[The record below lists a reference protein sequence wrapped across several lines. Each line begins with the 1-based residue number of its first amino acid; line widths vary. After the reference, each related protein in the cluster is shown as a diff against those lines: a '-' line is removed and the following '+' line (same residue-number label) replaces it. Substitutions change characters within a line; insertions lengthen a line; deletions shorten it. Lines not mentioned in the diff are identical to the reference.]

1 MIIFG
6 AVSCLLK
13 PFTMTSLNYGGNE
26 TEDAF
31 NDAYNNPIPND
42 MDRFS
47 KIVFY
52 GMTLLSSL
60 LYRDQLYSEENL
72 GLQYPNCECYQ
83 DPILSS
89 LEKVI
94 EDHKV
99 RSEKAKTL
107 LLSLGVVHET
117 LHKGESI
124 ADVTQETLRLLAEY
138 DAPIVKVRD
147 VQEKLQKAFLSY
159 SHNIPK

>member
-1 MIIFG
+1 MSIFG
-6 AVSCLLK
+6 AVSCLIK
-13 PFTMTSLNYGGNE
+13 PFTMPFTNYGRNE
-26 TEDAF
+26 IEDGF
-31 NDAYNNPIPND
+31 NDAYNNMIHND

-52 GMTLLSSL
+52 GMALLSSL
-60 LYRDQLYSEENL
+60 LHRDKLDSEENL
-72 GLQYPNCECYQ
+72 FLQYPKCECYQ
-83 DPILSS
+83 EPILSS
-89 LEKVI
+89 LKNLAEV
-94 EDHKV
+94 HKV

-107 LLSLGVVHET
+107 LLSLGVVHQT

-124 ADVTQETLRLLAEY
+124 ADVTEETLRLLAEY
-138 DAPIVKVRD
+138 EAPIVKVGD